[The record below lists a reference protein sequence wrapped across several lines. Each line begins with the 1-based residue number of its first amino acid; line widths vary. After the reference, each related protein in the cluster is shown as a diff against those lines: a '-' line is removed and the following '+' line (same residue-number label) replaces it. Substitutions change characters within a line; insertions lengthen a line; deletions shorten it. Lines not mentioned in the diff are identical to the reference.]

1 LGGGGHGE
9 RDYKHD
15 DCRNTHNP
23 AAPLSPHNAKAK
35 HSSAP
40 RTGNRRAKRAT
51 KFREARVRGSVLSFA
66 IIGSGVPAAK
76 SPAKPSASTQTR
88 FGNAIVPMCYRSPID
103 DSAAGAHFKARM
115 SAVPTTS
122 SDNQSARDVRFGHPR
137 ALPFLFATEMWERF
151 SYYGMRSLLVL
162 YMVKHL
168 LEPQRAGVVLGL
180 APFKTALEFVF
191 GPLAPQPFASQIY
204 GFYTGLV
211 YLTPIAGGLLADRVL
226 GQRRTVILGASLM
239 AVGHFMMAFEPLF
252 LFALG
257 FLILGNGA
265 FKPNISTQV
274 GALYAPGDRRRDR
287 AFSIFYVGINLGAFL
302 APLVCGTLG
311 EDYGWH
317 YGFGAAGVG
326 MTLGLIIY
334 LTATPTLPNDA
345 FAKRATAK
353 RPLGREEWQGIIALV
368 ALMLPV
374 SLFWATYEQQG
385 NTIVLWADRY
395 TDRHVDLLFFTGDIP
410 VTWFQAFNPFMIFAF
425 TPFVVA
431 LWHWQ
436 GRREPTTVV
445 KMAIGCFLNAAAY
458 LIMFIAAWRSGGGPT
473 SWLWLFGFF
482 AVITIGELFLS
493 PTGLSLV
500 TKVAPLRFLSML
512 MGVWL
517 ATSFF
522 GNFLAG
528 FIGTFWSSMAKG
540 DFFLMLAVISAVAGL
555 AIALFNRPLRAVL
568 RD

>member
-1 LGGGGHGE
+1 MWRCARIGAAE
-9 RDYKHD
+9 YARKRPESTMSTAPPTQHD
-15 DCRNTHNP
+15 N
-23 AAPLSPHNAKAK
+23 L
-35 HSSAP
+35 
-40 RTGNRRAKRAT
+40 
-51 KFREARVRGSVLSFA
+51 
-66 IIGSGVPAAK
+66 
-76 SPAKPSASTQTR
+76 
-88 FGNAIVPMCYRSPID
+88 
-103 DSAAGAHFKARM
+103 
-115 SAVPTTS
+115 
-122 SDNQSARDVRFGHPR
+122 SARDDVFGHPR

-151 SYYGMRSLLVL
+151 SYYGMRALLVL

-168 LEPQRAGVVLGL
+168 LDPQRESQVFGL
-180 APFKTALEFVF
+180 ASFKAALEIVF

-204 GFYTGLV
+204 GLYTGLV
-211 YLTPIAGGLLADRVL
+211 YLTPIVGGLLADRVL
-226 GQRRTVILGASLM
+226 GQRRTVILGATLM
-239 AVGHFMMAFEPLF
+239 AIGHFMMAFEPLF
-252 LFALG
+252 LLALTV
-257 FLILGNGA
+257 LILGNGA

-317 YGFGAAGVG
+317 YGFAAAGVG

-334 LTATPTLPNDA
+334 LFATPTLPEDA
-345 FAKRATAK
+345 FAKREIA
-353 RPLGREEWQGIIALV
+353 RQPLTRNEWQAIIALV
-368 ALMLPV
+368 VLLVPV

-385 NTIVLWADRY
+385 NTIVLWADRS
-395 TDRHVDLLFFTGDIP
+395 TDRHVDLLLFAFDIP

-425 TPFVVA
+425 TPFIVA
-431 LWHWQ
+431 LWRWQ
-436 GRREPTTVV
+436 GIREPTTVV

-458 LIMFIAAWRSGGGPT
+458 LIMAAAAWTAGGGQT
-473 SWLWLFGFF
+473 TWLWLFGFF
-482 AVITIGELFLS
+482 AVITVGELYLS

-528 FIGTFWSSMAKG
+528 YLGTFWSSMAKTH
-540 DFFLMLAVISAVAGL
+540 FFLMLAVISAGAGL
-555 AIALFNRPLRAVL
+555 AIAMFSRPLRAVL